1 MAKDTGES
9 NESRETKGGKAVRR
23 RRVPKVF
30 SCPLPFSK
38 VYQFKV
44 TLIETDPPVW
54 RRIQV
59 PGCYSFWD
67 LHCAITDAFGWLDYH
82 LHLFTLRNPRTGAE
96 DHFGIPD
103 DGGDD
108 LDMLGYVTLPGWMTN
123 ISRYFTLKPDNAL
136 ADYLYDFGDGWHHAV
151 QLEEILPKAKGLAY
165 PRCVGGEKA
174 CPPEDCG
181 GVGGYRRFKKAI
193 AYHNAADHDALLNWA
208 GGWFDP
214 DWFDMGLVRFQ
225 DPHLRWE
232 ISFQDKPIPKGI
244 RMVQYHRMKKG

>member
-1 MAKDTGES
+1 MSTKPTNLAKSSKSVKRTTSSG
-9 NESRETKGGKAVRR
+9 VY
-23 RRVPKVF
+23 
-30 SCPLPFSK
+30 SCPQPFLK

-44 TLIETDPPVW
+44 TLLETDPPVW

-82 LHLFTLRNPRTGAE
+82 LHLFTLRNPKTAAE
-96 DHFGIPD
+96 DHIGIPD
-103 DGGDD
+103 DGGADED
-108 LDMLGYVTLPGWMTN
+108 IMGYATLPGWMTN
-123 ISRYFTLKPDNAL
+123 ISRFFTLKPDNL
-136 ADYLYDFGDGWHHAV
+136 NADYLYDFGDGWHHSV
-151 QLEEILPKAKGLAY
+151 VLEVILPRKIGEVY
-165 PRCVGGEKA
+165 PRCIGGEKA

-181 GVGGYRRFKKAI
+181 GSSGYRRFKKAI
-193 AYHNAADHDALLNWA
+193 AYHNAEDHDASLSWV

-214 DWFDMGLVRFQ
+214 EWLDLGLIRFQ

-232 ISFQDKPIPKGI
+232 IAFQDKPCPKNI